1 MKNKIALVGAG
12 GKMGMRCTL
21 NLLKAPE
28 YETSFIDVSP
38 AAIERLSQIGVLVN
52 KGETI
57 LPDVDIVILAVPDNA
72 MRPVSAEVIPQ
83 LKAGAVVVILDP
95 AAPLAGH
102 ITNRPDLSYYVTHP
116 SHPSVFNWEPTE
128 EAQRDFYGGI
138 LARQTVVSALMQG
151 PDEHFEVGD
160 ALTRVL
166 FQPVTTNHRITVEQ
180 MAILEPGFS
189 ETLSSTCIKKI
200 RDGLDVVVEK
210 GVPYDAARDFILGHI
225 NIQLAVLFDEL
236 PIQFS
241 DAAIKALDRAEN
253 ILFKDNWQK
262 IFEME
267 DIHEQIEAITSK

>member
-1 MKNKIALVGAG
+1 MKTKIALVGAG
-12 GKMGMRCTL
+12 GKMGLRCAQ
-21 NLLKAPE
+21 NLLKATE
-28 YETSFIDVSP
+28 YDTHFIEVSP
-38 AAIERLSQIGVLVN
+38 AATQRLAELGVLVT
-52 KGETI
+52 KAEVA
-57 LPDVDIVILAVPDNA
+57 LPDADIAILAVPDNA
-72 MRPVSAEVIPQ
+72 MRTVSAEVIPQ
-83 LKAGAVVVILDP
+83 LKPGALVVILDP

-102 ITNRPDLSYYVTHP
+102 ITNRADLSYYVTHP

-151 PDEHFEVGD
+151 PDEHFQVGD

-200 RDGLDVVVEK
+200 RDALDVVVEK
-210 GVPYDAARDFILGHI
+210 GVPREAARDFILGHI

-241 DAAIKALDRAEN
+241 DAAIKALDRAES

-262 IFEME
+262 IFEMD
-267 DIHEQIEAITSK
+267 DIHEQIAAITSK